1 MENESMGD
9 KLTDLLRQWDVC
21 YNIFFKITK
30 DELSLKVKEVE
41 HQLKQHNYND
51 AADGISELGGVLE
64 KVHDHLQDLGS
75 IYNKMWS
82 VVSDNNR

>member
-1 MENESMGD
+1 MENGDMSD
-9 KLTDLLRQWDVC
+9 KLADLLRQWNVC

-30 DELSLKVKEVE
+30 DELSLKVKEIE

-51 AADGISELGGVLE
+51 ALDGISELGGVLE

-82 VVSDNNR
+82 AVSNNK